1 MKKMGTWLSAVMRSW
16 SVPVGRIGNVHVR
29 LHLSYL
35 FLLLMVWALDAK
47 PLGPAVFSR
56 GFALVGLIL
65 ISVIFH
71 ELAHG
76 LIPVHGDLP
85 QRVLILMPIGGVTL
99 MEENAM
105 QLKDPVGRFGV
116 AVVGPLSNLL
126 LAAVG
131 YLFAVSVL
139 HVGNLAA
146 PPYVFSGN
154 LPRAF
159 VWINVFLC
167 LLHLVPAYPT
177 DAGRVFRAQL
187 ALRMNPVQATRR
199 AVSVGQLLSIALM
212 FAGYWETWLMIAGVL
227 LFLSAMLE
235 ERSIVFQSVLESL
248 RLEEVMLTHFSTLSP
263 ADTLED
269 ALSKA
274 VHTLQEDFPVIRG
287 SDMVGVISR
296 QRIVEALR
304 SEGNGYV
311 QMAMERVFQV
321 AQKGESLASGLRKL
335 AAHNLS
341 IIPVVDDGRLI
352 GIVTFQNLMHSMRL
366 LAESRKLKQPTGN
379 EL

>member
-1 MKKMGTWLSAVMRSW
+1 MGTWLSAIMRSW
-16 SVPVGRIGNVHVR
+16 SAPVGRIGKVHVR
-29 LHLSYL
+29 LHLSFL

-56 GFALVGLIL
+56 GAALVGLIL
-65 ISVIFH
+65 GSVLIH
-71 ELAHG
+71 EIAHA
-76 LIPVHGDLP
+76 LMSSKGDLP

-105 QLKDPVGRFGV
+105 QLKDPVGRPGV
-116 AVVGPLSNLL
+116 AVAGPLTHLV
-126 LAAVG
+126 LAGAG
-131 YLFAVSVL
+131 YFFATSVL
-139 HVGNLAA
+139 HLTSIGAQPFV
-146 PPYVFSGN
+146 YSGN

-159 VWINVFLC
+159 VWINLFLFV
-167 LLHLVPAYPT
+167 LHLIPAYPT
-177 DAGRVFRAQL
+177 DAGRVFRSL
-187 ALRMNPVQATRR
+187 LTRRMNPVEATRK
-199 AVSVGQLLSIALM
+199 AVSVGQFLSIALM
-212 FAGYWETWLMIAGVL
+212 FGGYWETWLMIAGVL

-269 ALSKA
+269 ALAKA

-287 SDMVGVISR
+287 GDMVGVISR

-321 AQKGESLASGLRKL
+321 AQKGETLASGLRKL
-335 AAHNLS
+335 GAHNLS
-341 IIPVVDDGRLI
+341 IIPVVDEGRLI

-366 LAESRKLKQPTGN
+366 LAESRKLRQQGS
-379 EL
+379 ES

>member
-1 MKKMGTWLSAVMRSW
+1 MGTWLSSVMRSW
-16 SVPVGRIGNVHVR
+16 SVPLGRIGDVHVR
-29 LHLSYL
+29 IHLSFL
-35 FLLLMVWALDAK
+35 FLLLVVWSFDAK
-47 PLGPAVFSR
+47 QLGPAVIGR
-56 GFALVGLIL
+56 GFSLVALIFA
-65 ISVIFH
+65 SVVVH

-76 LIPVHGDLP
+76 LVSAKESLP

-105 QLKDPVGRFGV
+105 QLRDPVGRTGV
-116 AVVGPLSNLL
+116 ALIGPLANLL
-126 LAAVG
+126 LALG
-131 YLFAVSVL
+131 GFLFATAWYPSVPL
-139 HVGNLAA
+139 DRE
-146 PPYVFSGN
+146 PFIFSGN
-154 LPRAF
+154 LVRSFIWVNLFLF
-159 VWINVFLC
+159 V
-167 LLHLVPAYPT
+167 LHLFPAYPT
-177 DAGRVFRAQL
+177 DAGRLLRAQL
-187 ALRMNPVQATRR
+187 ARRMNPVQATRK
-199 AVSVGQLLSIALM
+199 AVSVGQIFSIAMM
-212 FAGYWETWLMIAGVL
+212 FAGVWYSWLMIAGFL

-235 ERSIVFQSVLESL
+235 ERSMVFQSVLESL
-248 RLEEVMLTHFSTLSP
+248 RLEEVMLTDFSTLSP

-274 VHTLQEDFPVIRG
+274 VHTLQDDFPVIRG

-296 QRIVEALR
+296 QSIVNAIR

-311 QMAMERVFQV
+311 QMAMQRVFQV

-366 LAESRKLKQPTGN
+366 LAESRKLKQRPEES